1 MGLASPLR
9 IASTPAIVVVLTA
22 PRPTSR
28 MPSVPFAGAISGFF
42 TAGNYIIDAMGLFRR
57 GGEKHSL
64 PIAMTG
70 VKLGDRLLNIGCTDA
85 SLLGAISSKVGLSGR
100 ACAIVPTE
108 SDAARARR
116 GAEKAGV
123 LLEIETGNL
132 DKFPFEDGAFNL
144 IVLDNQEGL
153 LSSMRPEQRVA
164 TLKQAFRTLVP
175 RGRIVI
181 IERGARGGLG
191 ALVKSSGSA
200 PRDPHYES
208 SGGAVAALQAEG
220 FRGARPLAERDGLSF
235 FEGVR

>member
-1 MGLASPLR
+1 MG
-9 IASTPAIVVVLTA
+9 I
-22 PRPTSR
+22 
-28 MPSVPFAGAISGFF
+28 
-42 TAGNYIIDAMGLFRR
+42 FRR
-57 GGEKHSL
+57 GGEKHTLS
-64 PIAMTG
+64 IAMTG
-70 VKLGDRLLNIGCTDA
+70 VKLGDRLLNIGCTDS

-108 SDAARARR
+108 ADAARARR

-132 DKFPFEDGAFNL
+132 ETFPFEDGAFNL
-144 IVLDNQEGL
+144 IVLDSQEGL

-164 TLKQAFRTLVP
+164 TLKQAFRTLEP

-191 ALVKSSGSA
+191 TLVKTSGSA
-200 PRDPHYES
+200 PSDPHYAS

>member
-1 MGLASPLR
+1 MMR
-9 IASTPAIVVVLTA
+9 
-22 PRPTSR
+22 
-28 MPSVPFAGAISGFF
+28 F
-42 TAGNYIIDAMGLFRR
+42 FRR

-64 PIAMTG
+64 SIAMTG

-108 SDAARARR
+108 TEAARARR

-132 DKFPFEDGAFNL
+132 HSFPFEDGAFTL
-144 IVLDNQEGL
+144 IVVDNQEGL
-153 LSSMRPEQRVA
+153 LSSMRPEARVSLLQQ
-164 TLKQAFRTLVP
+164 TFRTLVP

-181 IERGARGGLG
+181 IERASRGGLG
-191 ALVKSSGSA
+191 ALVKSSSA
-200 PRDPHYES
+200 TPRDAHYES
-208 SGGAVAALQAEG
+208 SGGAVAALRAEG
-220 FRGARPLAERDGLSF
+220 FRGARALAERDGLSF